1 MPPPLGKKIKG
12 RDGRRSSS
20 RHTTPSS
27 TISAPLTSPI
37 PTNTAFLD
45 IPISSLA
52 VPSNV
57 KYEDILERHGGNGG
71 IPDPKHLET
80 IADSLK
86 MLAKLA
92 QSRSE
97 FNDVGMRALSARRKE
112 ALEQEREREQEAREN
127 ERLEVAR
134 REAQEEEEARE
145 KKSGKANKKERSR
158 VREEKP
164 QDRPLNHGAH
174 GLARQDGL
182 DLPLKGVLRLLYFP
196 GLSALPARCVS
207 IMRFHR
213 VKNFNSASI
222 IFVPCLPTPKCFIP
236 PRRLRW
242 LRHDL
247 EEANNG
253 PG

>member
-27 TISAPLTSPI
+27 TISAPLASPT

-45 IPISSLA
+45 IPISNLA
-52 VPSNV
+52 VPINV

-127 ERLEVAR
+127 ERLETAR
-134 REAQEEEEARE
+134 REAQEEEDARE
-145 KKSGKANKKERSR
+145 KANGKSKRKERSR
-158 VREEKP
+158 VREELP

-174 GLARQDGL
+174 GLARHDGL
-182 DLPLKGVLRLLYFP
+182 DLPPKGTFAGLSFFVIHQWLPLFRLL
-196 GLSALPARCVS
+196 LSFTVLLLSFRSLHIQCMTIVT
-207 IMRFHR
+207 MKLLFM
-213 VKNFNSASI
+213 
-222 IFVPCLPTPKCFIP
+222 
-236 PRRLRW
+236 
-242 LRHDL
+242 
-247 EEANNG
+247 
-253 PG
+253 